1 MNIKRHVTALC
12 ASLLM
17 TAAWGQTSNKPL
29 NLKLPPGELP
39 AASASVASAP
49 ASASSSATVTG
60 SVPALPPPADASSP
74 ATSQPPA
81 HAAPGVYY
89 GDTSGSMGDTGSSRR
104 PACDDSTYNQPQVHG
119 SVGMGVMAGSHM
131 SGSYQTGSVSVS
143 KRLGSC
149 DDPKGGMSMSISVGG
164 GHFDGRPRGG
174 W

>member
-1 MNIKRHVTALC
+1 MNIKRHVTALV

-17 TAAWGQTSNKPL
+17 TAAWGQAADKPL
-29 NLKLPPGELP
+29 NLKLPAGEMP
-39 AASASVASAP
+39 APSASAASAP

-60 SVPALPPPADASSP
+60 SVPALPPPADASP
-74 ATSQPPA
+74 ASQPPA

-89 GDTSGSMGDTGSSRR
+89 GDTSGSMGDTGRGRR

-131 SGSYQTGSVSVS
+131 SGNYQTGSVSVS

-164 GHFDGRPRGG
+164 GHFDGRPRGR

>member
-17 TAAWGQTSNKPL
+17 SAAWGQASNKPL
-29 NLKLPPGELP
+29 NLKLPPGEMP
-39 AASASVASAP
+39 AASASAASAP

-60 SVPALPPPADASSP
+60 SVPALPPPADASP
-74 ATSQPPA
+74 ASQPPT

-89 GDTSGSMGDTGSSRR
+89 GDTSGSMGDTGSGRT

-119 SVGMGVMAGSHM
+119 SVGMGVMAGNHF
-131 SGSYQTGSVSVS
+131 SGNYQTGSVSVS

-164 GHFDGRPRGG
+164 GRFNGRQRNG